1 MWGKDVFWYMKYKIV
16 EKKLEDLVKG
26 NGSCGRKAGLDAGG
40 WVKFIYGIGCRGFH
54 MKGEFVILLTGRER
68 RRVELWK
75 ISACTIFVFRARM
88 D

>member
-1 MWGKDVFWYMKYKIV
+1 MG
-16 EKKLEDLVKG
+16 
-26 NGSCGRKAGLDAGG
+26 GLLGLGGEAGG

>member
-1 MWGKDVFWYMKYKIV
+1 MVKDSDDEGLEGEGAEGWG
-16 EKKLEDLVKG
+16 
-26 NGSCGRKAGLDAGG
+26 GLLGLGGEAGG

-75 ISACTIFVFRARM
+75 ISAYTIFVFRARM